1 MFGDNLSIVSD
12 TTIASVMSQEANL
25 KAKFQLNAKI
35 AFLSSIITILI
46 LFFNSNNIVETEAQ
60 DYSLILI
67 IPYILLIILASSGIN
82 VFVSLVTSLAVAG
95 VIGVFVKQDYSF
107 LNVSQDI
114 TKGFAGMQEIMLLSL
129 MVGGLSGLAGK
140 SSAKLA
146 HQLSA

>member
-95 VIGVFVKQDYSF
+95 VIGVFK
-107 LNVSQDI
+107 
-114 TKGFAGMQEIMLLSL
+114 
-129 MVGGLSGLAGK
+129 
-140 SSAKLA
+140 
-146 HQLSA
+146 